1 MPSVR
6 IEKAGSRWAEI
17 PKIQYFPHILL
28 SLILTF
34 ALANVRSARA
44 QESTPT
50 PAELINEVNALR
62 LANGLN
68 ALAAHP
74 ALMQIAQDEASG
86 IASGMPG
93 HWRPNNLTLGQWMM
107 TLGYPLSGDLYQ
119 DGYRSENWILS
130 QSSKDAVQGWLGDEP
145 HTNTML
151 SPYRS
156 DIGAGIAATE
166 DGYILVIETA
176 LQTTSGQMQS
186 NANAVLTGIPL
197 TQQAYNAGATLAAEN
212 GTLPQYSLPIVLA
225 TANLGG
231 DVIHEV
237 QYGQTLWSIA
247 ITYGTTIKEIQRLN
261 NWDSDD
267 VYVGQQLL
275 VMKGATPPPQV
286 TPASPTSTFSTLQ
299 PTFTAAIASP
309 SPTTQPN
316 IAITTK
322 SRQEMTL
329 SVAAI
334 ALAALVLGIIIAF
347 PRRKE
352 DG

>member
-1 MPSVR
+1 
-6 IEKAGSRWAEI
+6 
-17 PKIQYFPHILL
+17 
-28 SLILTF
+28 
-34 ALANVRSARA
+34 
-44 QESTPT
+44 
-50 PAELINEVNALR
+50 
-62 LANGLN
+62 
-68 ALAAHP
+68 
-74 ALMQIAQDEASG
+74 MQIAQEEASG

-93 HWRPNNLTLGQWMM
+93 HWRPNNLTLGQWLMS
-107 TLGYPLSGDLYQ
+107 LGYPLSGDLYQ
-119 DGYRSENWILS
+119 DGYRSENWMTA
-130 QSSKDAVQGWLGDEP
+130 QTSKDAVQAWLGDEP

-186 NANAVLTGIPL
+186 NANAILTGIPL
-197 TQQAYNAGATLAAEN
+197 TQQAYNASATLAAEN
-212 GTLPQYSLPIVLA
+212 GSLPQYSLPIAIA

-261 NWDSDD
+261 NWNTED

-286 TPASPTSTFSTLQ
+286 TPVSVASAFPTLQ
-299 PTFTAAIASP
+299 PTSTAFIASP

-316 IAITTK
+316 IVITTK
-322 SRQEMTL
+322 SPQEMTL

>member
-1 MPSVR
+1 M
-6 IEKAGSRWAEI
+6 K
-17 PKIQYFPHILL
+17 KILL
-28 SLILTF
+28 ALILSL
-34 ALANVRSARA
+34 ALTPFGFARA

-68 ALAAHP
+68 ALAVHP
-74 ALMQIAQDEASG
+74 ALMQIAQDEANG

-93 HWRPNNLTLGQWMM
+93 HWRPNNLTLGQWLM

-119 DGYRSENWILS
+119 DGYRSENWILGRNS
-130 QSSKDAVQGWLGDEP
+130 QGAVQAWLGDEP

-212 GTLPQYSLPIVLA
+212 GTLPQYSLPIAIA

-231 DVIHEV
+231 DVFHEV

-275 VMKGATPPPQV
+275 VMKGATPPPQGR
-286 TPASPTSTFSTLQ
+286 PASPTSTFSTLQ
-299 PTFTAAIASP
+299 PTSTAAFASP

-316 IAITTK
+316 LAITTK
-322 SRQEMTL
+322 NPLEMTL

-334 ALAALVLGIIIAF
+334 ALAAFVLGIIIAF
-347 PRRKE
+347 PRKKE
-352 DG
+352 SD

>member
-1 MPSVR
+1 MVFLRQKSAA
-6 IEKAGSRWAEI
+6 I
-17 PKIQYFPHILL
+17 
-28 SLILTF
+28 LILSVLLF
-34 ALANVRSARA
+34 ALLPFRFVHA

-68 ALAAHP
+68 ALAVHP
-74 ALMQIAQDEASG
+74 ALMQIAQDEANG

-107 TLGYPLSGDLYQ
+107 SLGYPLSGDLYQ
-119 DGYRSENWILS
+119 DGYRSENWILA
-130 QSSKDAVQGWLGDEP
+130 QSSQDAVQGWLGDEP

-156 DIGAGIAATE
+156 DIGAGIVASE
-166 DGYILVIETA
+166 GGYIFVIETA

-186 NANAVLTGIPL
+186 NAAAILTGIPL
-197 TQQAYNAGATLAAEN
+197 TQQAYNAGATLAAQN
-212 GTLPQYSLPIVLA
+212 GSLPQYSLPVTIA

-261 NWDSDD
+261 NWDTDD

-275 VMKGATPPPQV
+275 VMKGATPPPQLI
-286 TPASPTSTFSTLQ
+286 TASPTQTFSPLQ
-299 PTFTAAIASP
+299 PTSTAAVASP
-309 SPTTQPN
+309 SPTTLPV

-322 SRQEMTL
+322 SPQEMTL

-334 ALAALVLGIIIAF
+334 ALAALVLGIIIAL
-347 PRRKE
+347 PRKKE
-352 DG
+352 SD

>member
-1 MPSVR
+1 MLKKTLLTSV
-6 IEKAGSRWAEI
+6 
-17 PKIQYFPHILL
+17 LL
-28 SLILTF
+28 L
-34 ALANVRSARA
+34 ALVPFNFARA

-68 ALAAHP
+68 ALAVHP
-74 ALMQIAQDEASG
+74 ALMQIAQEQANG

-107 TLGYPLSGDLYQ
+107 SLGYPLSGDLSL
-119 DGYRSENWILS
+119 DGYRSENWTPA
-130 QSSKDAVQGWLGDEP
+130 QTSKDAVQAWLGDEP

-156 DIGAGIAATE
+156 DIGAGILATE
-166 DGYILVIETA
+166 DGYIFVIETA

-186 NANAVLTGIPL
+186 NASAILTGIPL

-212 GTLPQYSLPIVLA
+212 GTLPQYSLPVAIA

-261 NWDSDD
+261 NWNTDE

-275 VMKGATPPPQV
+275 VMKGATPPPQLV
-286 TPASPTSTFSTLQ
+286 AVSPTQTFFPLQ
-299 PTFTAAIASP
+299 TTSTAAIASP
-309 SPTTQPN
+309 SSTPQPA
-316 IAITTK
+316 IAIKTK
-322 SRQEMTL
+322 SPQEMTL

-334 ALAALVLGIIIAF
+334 ALAALVLGIIIAL
-347 PRRKE
+347 PRKKE
-352 DG
+352 SD

>member
-1 MPSVR
+1 MTKSKK
-6 IEKAGSRWAEI
+6 ENKLT
-17 PKIQYFPHILL
+17 PKKILL
-28 SLILTF
+28 ASILSL
-34 ALANVRSARA
+34 ALLSFGFVRVQVAHA

-68 ALAAHP
+68 ALAVHP

-212 GTLPQYSLPIVLA
+212 GTLPQYSLPIALA

-286 TPASPTSTFSTLQ
+286 TPASAASAFPTLQ
-299 PTFTAAIASP
+299 PTATA
-309 SPTTQPN
+309 TTLATSSATPPN
-316 IAITTK
+316 AITTK
-322 SRQEMTL
+322 SPQEMTL

-347 PRRKE
+347 PRKKE
-352 DG
+352 RD

>member
-1 MPSVR
+1 M
-6 IEKAGSRWAEI
+6 EI
-17 PKIQYFPHILL
+17 MLTLKKILL
-28 SLILTF
+28 ASILSL
-34 ALANVRSARA
+34 ALIQFGFTRVQVADA

-50 PAELINEVNALR
+50 PADLINEVNALR

-74 ALMQIAQDEASG
+74 VLMQIAQEQANG
-86 IASGMPG
+86 LASGMPG

-107 TLGYPLSGDLYQ
+107 TLGYPLSGDLSQ
-119 DGYRSENWILS
+119 DGYRSENWTPA
-130 QSSKDAVQGWLGDEP
+130 QTSKDAVQAWLGDEP

-156 DIGAGIAATE
+156 DIGAGIVASE
-166 DGYILVIETA
+166 GGYIFVIETA

-186 NANAVLTGIPL
+186 NANAILTGIPL

-212 GTLPQYSLPIVLA
+212 GTLPQYSLPVAIV
-225 TANLGG
+225 TANSGG

-261 NWDSDD
+261 NWNTED

-275 VMKGATPPPQV
+275 VMKGATPPPQM
-286 TPASPTSTFSTLQ
+286 TPASPASTFPTLQ
-299 PTFTAAIASP
+299 PTSTAFIASP

-322 SRQEMTL
+322 SPQEMTL

-347 PRRKE
+347 PRNKQR
-352 DG
+352 D

>member
-1 MPSVR
+1 MTLKR
-6 IEKAGSRWAEI
+6 
-17 PKIQYFPHILL
+17 ILL
-28 SLILTF
+28 CSILSL
-34 ALANVRSARA
+34 ALVPFNLVRA
-44 QESTPT
+44 QEATPT

-62 LANGLN
+62 LANGLK
-68 ALAAHP
+68 ALAVHP
-74 ALMQIAQDEASG
+74 VLMQIAQEQANG

-93 HWRPNNLTLGQWMM
+93 HWRPNNLTLGQWLMS
-107 TLGYPLSGDLYQ
+107 LGYPLSGDLSL
-119 DGYRSENWILS
+119 DGYRSENWTPAQNS
-130 QSSKDAVQGWLGDEP
+130 QGAVQVWLGDEP

-156 DIGAGIAATE
+156 DIGAGVVAAE
-166 DGYILVIETA
+166 DGFIFVIETA

-186 NANAVLTGIPL
+186 NANAILTGIPL

-212 GTLPQYSLPIVLA
+212 GTLPQYSLPVAIA

-261 NWDSDD
+261 NWNTDD

-275 VMKGATPPPQV
+275 VMKGATLPPQLV
-286 TPASPTSTFSTLQ
+286 AVSPTSTFSPLQ
-299 PTFTAAIASP
+299 PTSTVAISSP
-309 SPTTQPN
+309 SPTPLPSF
-316 IAITTK
+316 AVTTK
-322 SRQEMTL
+322 SPQEMTL

-334 ALAALVLGIIIAF
+334 ALAALVLGIIIAL
-347 PRRKE
+347 PRKKE
-352 DG
+352 SD

>member
-1 MPSVR
+1 MTL
-6 IEKAGSRWAEI
+6 K
-17 PKIQYFPHILL
+17 KILL
-28 SLILTF
+28 ASILSLALIPFGF
-34 ALANVRSARA
+34 ARVQVADA

-62 LANGLN
+62 LASGLN

-74 ALMQIAQDEASG
+74 ALMQIAQDEANG

-93 HWRPNNLTLGQWMM
+93 HWRPNDLTLGQWMM
-107 TLGYPLSGDLYQ
+107 TLGYPLSGDLSQ
-119 DGYRSENWILS
+119 DGYRSENWTPA
-130 QSSKDAVQGWLGDEP
+130 QTSKDAVQSWLGDEP

-156 DIGAGIAATE
+156 DIGAGIVATE
-166 DGYILVIETA
+166 DGFIFVIETA

-186 NANAVLTGIPL
+186 NASVILTGIPL

-212 GTLPQYSLPIVLA
+212 GTLPQYSLPVAIA

-286 TPASPTSTFSTLQ
+286 TPASPTSTFPTLQ
-299 PTFTAAIASP
+299 PTSTAAIASP

-316 IAITTK
+316 IVITTK
-322 SRQEMTL
+322 SPQEMTL

-347 PRRKE
+347 PRKKE
-352 DG
+352 RD

>member
-1 MPSVR
+1 MLKKFLLAS
-6 IEKAGSRWAEI
+6 
-17 PKIQYFPHILL
+17 ILL
-28 SLILTF
+28 LALVPFDF
-34 ALANVRSARA
+34 AHVQVADA

-68 ALAAHP
+68 ALAVHP
-74 ALMQIAQDEASG
+74 VLMQIAQEQANG

-93 HWRPNNLTLGQWMM
+93 HWRPNNLTLGQWLMS
-107 TLGYPLSGDLYQ
+107 LGYPLSGDLSL
-119 DGYRSENWILS
+119 DGYRSENWTPAQNS
-130 QSSKDAVQGWLGDEP
+130 QGAVQAWLGDEP

-156 DIGAGIAATE
+156 DIGAGIIATE
-166 DGYILVIETA
+166 DGYIFVIETA

-186 NANAVLTGIPL
+186 NANAILTGIPL

-212 GTLPQYSLPIVLA
+212 GTLPQYSLPVAIA

-261 NWDSDD
+261 NWNTED

-286 TPASPTSTFSTLQ
+286 APVSVASAFPTRQ
-299 PTFTAAIASP
+299 PTATAPLVATSSATP
-309 SPTTQPN
+309 PN
-316 IAITTK
+316 AITTK
-322 SRQEMTL
+322 SPQEMTL

-334 ALAALVLGIIIAF
+334 TLAALVLGIIIAI
-347 PRRKE
+347 PRKK
-352 DG
+352 

>member
-1 MPSVR
+1 M
-6 IEKAGSRWAEI
+6 K
-17 PKIQYFPHILL
+17 KILL
-28 SLILTF
+28 ALILSL
-34 ALANVRSARA
+34 ALTPFGFARA

-68 ALAAHP
+68 ALAVHP
-74 ALMQIAQDEASG
+74 ALMQIAQEEANG

-107 TLGYPLSGDLYQ
+107 TLGYPLSGDLSL
-119 DGYRSENWILS
+119 DGYRSENWTPA
-130 QSSKDAVQGWLGDEP
+130 QTSKDAVQAWLGDEP

-156 DIGAGIAATE
+156 DIGAGIVASE
-166 DGYILVIETA
+166 GGYIFVIETA

-186 NANAVLTGIPL
+186 NANAILTGIPL

-212 GTLPQYSLPIVLA
+212 GTLPQYSLPVAIA

-261 NWDSDD
+261 NWNTED

-275 VMKGATPPPQV
+275 VMKGATPPPQGMPASVASAFV
-286 TPASPTSTFSTLQ
+286 TPQ
-299 PTFTAAIASP
+299 PTATATRTASSSATP
-309 SPTTQPN
+309 PKS
-316 IAITTK
+316 IVTK
-322 SRQEMTL
+322 SPQETTL

-334 ALAALVLGIIIAF
+334 VIAALALGAVFAF
-347 PRRKE
+347 SRKQE
-352 DG
+352 NN

>member
-1 MPSVR
+1 MPL
-6 IEKAGSRWAEI
+6 KN
-17 PKIQYFPHILL
+17 ILL
-28 SLILTF
+28 CSILSL
-34 ALANVRSARA
+34 ALVPFGFVHA
-44 QESTPT
+44 QETTPT

-62 LANGLN
+62 LASGLN
-68 ALAAHP
+68 ALAVHP
-74 ALMQIAQDEASG
+74 ALMQIAQEQANG

-93 HWRPNNLTLGQWMM
+93 HWRPNNLTLGQWMIS
-107 TLGYPLSGDLYQ
+107 LGYPLSGDLSL
-119 DGYRSENWILS
+119 DGYRSENWTPAQNS
-130 QSSKDAVQGWLGDEP
+130 QSAVQAWLGDEP

-156 DIGAGIAATE
+156 DIGAGIIATE
-166 DGYILVIETA
+166 DGYIFVIETA

-186 NANAVLTGIPL
+186 NASAILTGIPL

-212 GTLPQYSLPIVLA
+212 GTLPQYSLPVAVA

-261 NWDSDD
+261 NWNTDE

-275 VMKGATPPPQV
+275 VMKGATPPPQLV
-286 TPASPTSTFSTLQ
+286 AVSPTQTFSPLQPTST
-299 PTFTAAIASP
+299 AAVASP
-309 SPTTQPN
+309 SPTTQP
-316 IAITTK
+316 IVAITTK
-322 SRQEMTL
+322 SPQEMTL

-334 ALAALVLGIIIAF
+334 ALAALVLGIIIAL
-347 PRRKE
+347 PRKKE
-352 DG
+352 SD

>member
-1 MPSVR
+1 MATER
-6 IEKAGSRWAEI
+6 RLTLK
-17 PKIQYFPHILL
+17 KIVLV
-28 SLILTF
+28 LTL
-34 ALANVRSARA
+34 ALALAPFRFVRA

-119 DGYRSENWILS
+119 DGYRSENWMTA
-130 QSSKDAVQGWLGDEP
+130 QTSKDAVQAWLGDEP

-186 NANAVLTGIPL
+186 NANAILTGIPL

-212 GTLPQYSLPIVLA
+212 GSLPQYSLPIAIA

-261 NWDSDD
+261 NWNTED

-286 TPASPTSTFSTLQ
+286 TPVSVASAFPTLQ
-299 PTFTAAIASP
+299 PTSTAFIASP

-316 IAITTK
+316 IVITTK
-322 SRQEMTL
+322 SPQEMTL

>member
-1 MPSVR
+1 MTL
-6 IEKAGSRWAEI
+6 K
-17 PKIQYFPHILL
+17 KILL
-28 SLILTF
+28 ASILSLALISFGF
-34 ALANVRSARA
+34 ARVQVADA

-50 PAELINEVNALR
+50 PAELINEVNTLR

-156 DIGAGIAATE
+156 DIGAGIVASE
-166 DGYILVIETA
+166 GGFIFVIETA

-186 NANAVLTGIPL
+186 NASAILTGIPL
-197 TQQAYNAGATLAAEN
+197 TQQAYNAGATLAAQN
-212 GTLPQYSLPIVLA
+212 GSLPQYSLPVAIA

-261 NWDSDD
+261 NWNTDD

-286 TPASPTSTFSTLQ
+286 TPASAASAFPTLQ
-299 PTFTAAIASP
+299 PTSTAAIASP

-322 SRQEMTL
+322 SPQEMTL

-347 PRRKE
+347 PRKKE
-352 DG
+352 SD

>member
-1 MPSVR
+1 MSSKV
-6 IEKAGSRWAEI
+6 EI
-17 PKIQYFPHILL
+17 ILTLKKILL
-28 SLILTF
+28 TSILFLALISFGF
-34 ALANVRSARA
+34 ARVQIADA

-62 LANGLN
+62 LVNGLN

-74 ALMQIAQDEASG
+74 VLMQIAQDQANG

-93 HWRPNNLTLGQWMM
+93 HWRPNDLTLGQWMM
-107 TLGYPLSGDLYQ
+107 TLGYPLSGDLSQ
-119 DGYRSENWILS
+119 DGYRSENWTPA
-130 QSSKDAVQGWLGDEP
+130 QTSKDAVQSWLGDEP

-156 DIGAGIAATE
+156 DIGAGIVATE
-166 DGYILVIETA
+166 DGFIFVIETA

-186 NANAVLTGIPL
+186 NASAILTGIPL

-212 GTLPQYSLPIVLA
+212 GTLPQYSLPVAIA

-299 PTFTAAIASP
+299 PTSTAAIASP
-309 SPTTQPN
+309 SLTTQPN
-316 IAITTK
+316 IVITTK
-322 SRQEMTL
+322 SPQEMTL

-347 PRRKE
+347 PRKKE
-352 DG
+352 SD

>member
-1 MPSVR
+1 MTL
-6 IEKAGSRWAEI
+6 K
-17 PKIQYFPHILL
+17 KILL
-28 SLILTF
+28 ASILSLVLIPFGF
-34 ALANVRSARA
+34 ARVQVAEA
-44 QESTPT
+44 QESTPTSAELSMPT

-62 LANGLN
+62 LASGLN
-68 ALAAHP
+68 ALAVHP
-74 ALMQIAQDEASG
+74 ALMQIAQDEANG

-93 HWRPNNLTLGQWMM
+93 HWRPNNLTLGQWLMS
-107 TLGYPLSGDLYQ
+107 LGYPLSGDLYQ
-119 DGYRSENWILS
+119 DGYRSENWILA
-130 QSSKDAVQGWLGDEP
+130 QTSKDAVQGWLGDEP

-156 DIGAGIAATE
+156 DIGAGIAVTE

-186 NANAVLTGIPL
+186 NANAILTGIPL
-197 TQQAYNAGATLAAEN
+197 TQQAYNAGATLAAQN
-212 GTLPQYSLPIVLA
+212 GSLPQYSLPVA
-225 TANLGG
+225 VVTANAGG

-261 NWDSDD
+261 NWNTED

-286 TPASPTSTFSTLQ
+286 TPVSVASAFPTLQ
-299 PTFTAAIASP
+299 PTATATIPATSSATP
-309 SPTTQPN
+309 PN
-316 IAITTK
+316 AITTK
-322 SRQEMTL
+322 SPQEMTL

-334 ALAALVLGIIIAF
+334 ALAALVLGIIIAI
-347 PRRKE
+347 PRKKE
-352 DG
+352 RDYSE

>member
-1 MPSVR
+1 M
-6 IEKAGSRWAEI
+6 KKEI
-17 PKIQYFPHILL
+17 ILTPKKILL
-28 SLILTF
+28 TSILSLALVPFGF
-34 ALANVRSARA
+34 ARMQVAHA

-50 PAELINEVNALR
+50 PAELIDEVNALR

-68 ALAAHP
+68 ALAVHP

-286 TPASPTSTFSTLQ
+286 TPASVASAFPTLQ
-299 PTFTAAIASP
+299 PTATATILATSSATP
-309 SPTTQPN
+309 PN
-316 IAITTK
+316 AITTK
-322 SRQEMTL
+322 SPQEMTL

-347 PRRKE
+347 PRKKE
-352 DG
+352 RD

>member
-1 MPSVR
+1 MT
-6 IEKAGSRWAEI
+6 
-17 PKIQYFPHILL
+17 PKKILL
-28 SLILTF
+28 ASILSLALVSIGF
-34 ALANVRSARA
+34 ARVQVADA

-74 ALMQIAQDEASG
+74 ALMQIAQGEANG

-93 HWRPNNLTLGQWMM
+93 HWRPNDLTLGQWMM
-107 TLGYPLSGDLYQ
+107 TLGYPLSGDLSQ
-119 DGYRSENWILS
+119 DGYRSENWTPA
-130 QSSKDAVQGWLGDEP
+130 QTSKDAVQSWLGDEP

-156 DIGAGIAATE
+156 DIGAGIVATE
-166 DGYILVIETA
+166 DGFIFVIETA

-186 NANAVLTGIPL
+186 NASAILTGIPL

-212 GTLPQYSLPIVLA
+212 GTLPQYSLPVAIA

-299 PTFTAAIASP
+299 PTSTAAIASP
-309 SPTTQPN
+309 SLTTQPN
-316 IAITTK
+316 IVITTK
-322 SRQEMTL
+322 SPQEMTL

-347 PRRKE
+347 PRKKE
-352 DG
+352 SD

>member
-1 MPSVR
+1 M
-6 IEKAGSRWAEI
+6 K
-17 PKIQYFPHILL
+17 KILL
-28 SLILTF
+28 ALILSL
-34 ALANVRSARA
+34 ALTPFGFARA
-44 QESTPT
+44 QESAPT

-68 ALAAHP
+68 ALAVHP
-74 ALMQIAQDEASG
+74 VLMQIAQEEASG

-107 TLGYPLSGDLYQ
+107 TLGYPLSGDLSQ
-119 DGYRSENWILS
+119 DGYRSENWTPA
-130 QSSKDAVQGWLGDEP
+130 QTSKDAVQAWLGDEP

-156 DIGAGIAATE
+156 DIGAGIVASE
-166 DGYILVIETA
+166 GGYIFVIETA

-186 NANAVLTGIPL
+186 NANAILTGIPL

-212 GTLPQYSLPIVLA
+212 GTLPQYSLPVAIA
-225 TANLGG
+225 TANSGG

-261 NWDSDD
+261 NWNTDD

-286 TPASPTSTFSTLQ
+286 TSASVVSAFVTPQ
-299 PTFTAAIASP
+299 PIATATRTASSSATP
-309 SPTTQPN
+309 PKS
-316 IAITTK
+316 IVTK
-322 SRQEMTL
+322 SPQETTL

-334 ALAALVLGIIIAF
+334 VIAALALGAVFAF
-347 PRRKE
+347 SRKQE
-352 DG
+352 NN